1 MSIPLIFLSEGSAR
15 KYRQMSAP
23 SIRRSP
29 GMQAPQHTDVFGLLS
44 AFSSEV
50 NIVVQEVRLQIL
62 QMLVNL
68 VWIPFEL

>member
-1 MSIPLIFLSEGSAR
+1 
-15 KYRQMSAP
+15 MSAP